1 MVYIALFALA
11 WFLGF
16 AFFVV
21 PVAYVAYKA
30 IVRARASEKL
40 RHYYLHVL
48 EESLQA

>member
-1 MVYIALFALA
+1 MLYIVLFALA

-21 PVAYVAYKA
+21 PCVYVAYRT
-30 IVRARASEKL
+30 VLRARASEKL
-40 RHYYLHVL
+40 RHYYLHIL